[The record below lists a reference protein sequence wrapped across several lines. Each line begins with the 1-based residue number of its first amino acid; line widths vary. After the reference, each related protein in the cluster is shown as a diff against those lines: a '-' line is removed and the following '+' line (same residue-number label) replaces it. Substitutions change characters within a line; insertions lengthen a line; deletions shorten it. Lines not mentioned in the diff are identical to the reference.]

1 LEAEADLSETA
12 LPVAVREIFSK
23 GLLRRLSYGEHSAFA
38 IKRVSQAF
46 GANNFNAFVAPALTR
61 ALGEDTHLDTVASA
75 ARRAEISQDD
85 DDIVTPAAAVAAA
98 EGSACKGGWSLTPMR
113 RRKKFTHSEDVRE
126 TSASTRRDFSRES
139 GAVAA
144 LAATLP
150 LFDRATLLA
159 LLFPAFPGTARSFAP
174 DSARAGA
181 VPGALRR
188 RGGARRRRREEA
200 RAGRRVQTRAS
211 KTQAPVRRRVEQSV
225 GGFFFGVRR
234 IKRRGGGAPGAN
246 FSVRHLPRA
255 RREDFVPRAAGFRAG
270 RVCARGSFRGAIRRL
285 DRGAFA
291 TGFDSD
297 RGRGFFRFPSDAHRD
312 LL

>member
-46 GANNFNAFVAPALTR
+46 GQHNFNAFVAPALTR

-113 RRKKFTHSEDVRE
+113 RRIKITHSEDVRE

-144 LAATLP
+144 LKATLP

-159 LLFPAFPGTARSFAP
+159 TLFPVFPAPPGPLLRILLAPAPCPALCVAAAELVAAAAKRLAP
-174 DSARAGA
+174 DDAFKRALPRLKPLFA
-181 VPGALRR
+181 VASSISRRFLLRCQTNQTKRR
-188 RGGARRRRREEA
+188 RSTWR
-200 RAGRRVQTRAS
+200 
-211 KTQAPVRRRVEQSV
+211 
-225 GGFFFGVRR
+225 
-234 IKRRGGGAPGAN
+234 
-246 FSVRHLPRA
+246 
-255 RREDFVPRAAGFRAG
+255 
-270 RVCARGSFRGAIRRL
+270 
-285 DRGAFA
+285 
-291 TGFDSD
+291 
-297 RGRGFFRFPSDAHRD
+297 
-312 LL
+312 